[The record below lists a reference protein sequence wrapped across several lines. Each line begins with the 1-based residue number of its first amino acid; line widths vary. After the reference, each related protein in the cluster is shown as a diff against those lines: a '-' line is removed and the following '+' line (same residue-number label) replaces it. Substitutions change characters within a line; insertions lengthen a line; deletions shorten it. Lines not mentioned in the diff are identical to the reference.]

1 MLKEQSKKKKNNLEA
16 LSLNHKYVKRYNMS
30 L

>member
-1 MLKEQSKKKKNNLEA
+1 MFKEQSKKKINLEA